1 MYYVFILENAGK
13 NEFVRE
19 IPKKVEFMKK
29 AKQLKLHKWNKQ
41 NKLAFKEFQTNYTFY
56 ILYTSALEQI
66 AQIHI

>member
-29 AKQLKLHKWNKQ
+29 AKQLKLHKWNK
-41 NKLAFKEFQTNYTFY
+41 LAFKEF
-56 ILYTSALEQI
+56 
-66 AQIHI
+66 